1 MKNQITIHRALSQL
15 KTIEGRV
22 SDLLNQ
28 QTFIDT
34 YQGDGRKIK
43 GIAKEDKI
51 ASIQSGY
58 DSIIDLL
65 SLQDRIKSQ
74 IALSNATK
82 QVIVAGET
90 MTVAEA
96 ISRKHT
102 SALKYAFLETLQRQF
117 RQAQSVVNKGNEKA
131 IEIANK
137 SIVDTFASSEKL
149 STEEVE
155 NYRKAV
161 MKANEFN
168 MLDPLNLERKIKT
181 LQDSLDEFSEE
192 VDAVLS
198 ESNATTFIEI

>member
-15 KTIEGRV
+15 KTIESRV
-22 SDLLNQ
+22 SDLLNEQ
-28 QTFIDT
+28 LFVDA

-43 GIAKEDKI
+43 GIAKEDRI
-51 ASIQSGY
+51 LSIQSGY
-58 DSIIDLL
+58 DSIVDLI

-82 QVIVAGET
+82 QVVVAGET
-90 MTVAEA
+90 MTVTEA

-102 SALKYAFLETLQRQF
+102 SALKYIFLDTLKRQF
-117 RQAQSVVNKGNEKA
+117 RQAQATVNKGNEKA

-168 MLDPLNLERKIKT
+168 MLDPLNLEKKIKT
-181 LQDSLDEFSEE
+181 LQNSLDEFNEE

>member
-22 SDLLNQ
+22 SDLLSQ
-28 QTFIDT
+28 QTFVDA

-43 GIAKEDKI
+43 GIAKEDRI

-58 DSIIDLL
+58 DSVIDLL

-102 SALKYAFLETLQRQF
+102 AALKYTFLEVLQRQF
-117 RQAQSVVNKGNEKA
+117 RQAQATVNKGNEKA
-131 IEIANK
+131 VEIANK

-168 MLDPLNLERKIKT
+168 LLDPLNIERKIKL
-181 LQDSLDEFSEE
+181 LQDSLEEFNEE